1 MFHGTFKSPSQ
12 CDVPVIRAIHKNM
25 QTVAYRF
32 DAGIDSCFKEIIEFF
47 KENEDLVDYLY
58 DNGTR
63 KTSRT
68 YRAKWEPGFRNAALA
83 G

>member
-1 MFHGTFKSPSQ
+1 
-12 CDVPVIRAIHKNM
+12 M

-68 YRAKWEPGFRNAALA
+68 YRAKWETGFRNAALA